1 MTVTHGTCGPI
12 AWLIV
17 GKVWSVDF
25 FDRVGIYGVGWIIAF
40 RKVKR

>member
-1 MTVTHGTCGPI
+1 MIVSHGTFGPI

-25 FDRVGIYGVGWIIAF
+25 FDRLGIWGIGWRIKF
-40 RKVKR
+40 RKVKP